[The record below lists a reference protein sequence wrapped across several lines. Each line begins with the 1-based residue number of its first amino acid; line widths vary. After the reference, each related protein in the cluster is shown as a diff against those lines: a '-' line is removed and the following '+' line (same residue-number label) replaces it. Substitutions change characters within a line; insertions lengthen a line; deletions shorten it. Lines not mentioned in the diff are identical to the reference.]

1 MAPSP
6 VGRARP
12 RAARRFAAA
21 MVALLGFPLLLAAC
35 GAINVT
41 PEPATPTDF
50 PGLAGRFNAAQV
62 KVRDWVSGDA
72 GCTDPDLV
80 KSAISFTAS
89 GLDQVEPVKVYL
101 YIFSSKDAFDR
112 HLGQVGPCA
121 TAFVTDAATFEQV
134 AESPYVLVGQG
145 PWAPDFTTAVQQVLE
160 KAAGTGD

>member
-1 MAPSP
+1 M
-6 VGRARP
+6 
-12 RAARRFAAA
+12 
-21 MVALLGFPLLLAAC
+21 
-35 GAINVT
+35 
-41 PEPATPTDF
+41 
-50 PGLAGRFNAAQV
+50 

-89 GLDQVEPVKVYL
+89 GLDQVQPVKVYL

-121 TAFVTDAATFEQV
+121 TSFITDAATFEQV

-145 PWAPDFTTAVQQVLE
+145 PWAPDFTTAVQQVLQ